1 MARQKT
7 EKLTAIVVDFE
18 RKPKIVQIKRGYEE
32 LQRIVGGTFSVV
44 YPFADEVGL
53 VVNDEG
59 KLLGLPLNRSLR
71 IDGELRD
78 QGEVYDIIAGK
89 FLVLGIKDDGWC
101 DLSEEL
107 QAKFMARFA
116 TPECFLNIGGRTRP
130 FPIKSRLVSQI

>member
-18 RKPKIVQIKRGYEE
+18 RKPKVVQIKRGYEE
-32 LQRIVGGTFSVV
+32 LQRIVGGNIDVI

-59 KLLGLPLNRSLR
+59 KMLGLPLNRSLR
-71 IDGELRD
+71 IGGELRD
-78 QGEVYDIIAGK
+78 RGEVYDIIAGK
-89 FLVLGIKDDGWC
+89 FLILGIKDEGWT

-107 QAKFMARFA
+107 QEKYMARFA
-116 TPECFLNIGGRTRP
+116 TPEFFLNLNGKTVP
-130 FPIKSRLVSQI
+130 FPGKSRLVSKI